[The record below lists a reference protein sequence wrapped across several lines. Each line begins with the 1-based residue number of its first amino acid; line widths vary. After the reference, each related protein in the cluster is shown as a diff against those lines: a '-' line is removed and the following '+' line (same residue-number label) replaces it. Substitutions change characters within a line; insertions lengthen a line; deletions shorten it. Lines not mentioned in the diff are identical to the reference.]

1 MGLVSVPPTTASTV
15 NHDRSSSIT
24 TSNYHQEQ
32 NGLQRLRTA
41 VANGC
46 SDTRKM
52 LITAKLQRSIATTLL
67 VLASGIHAT
76 EQTTQ
81 ATQAETTPRSN
92 YGGPITGTSQCEA
105 RTINYITHTLPQSCL
120 TSSWSSTAA
129 AVESKPPLT
138 ATEPATTGENITS
151 TVSDTEPSDIPK
163 TTIEGNKSSQ
173 SADADSTAEPFMSF
187 EDWKEMMLQ
196 KTGQDPQDL
205 KQRKGSEAQV
215 EERQRLQSYTGSD
228 LGDEGEISLD
238 FGGYTDKSDPEDGYH
253 GGDEHTDAS
262 SSEIGQP
269 TLHRNKDA
277 GKTCKERF
285 SFASF
290 DAGATILKTSSGAQN
305 SKAILVE
312 NKDTYMLL
320 ECATPN
326 KYVIIEL
333 TDDIWVDTIVL
344 ANFEFF
350 SSMIRHFR
358 VSVSDRYPVKIDKW
372 KELGT
377 FEARNSRDIQAF
389 LVENPQIWAKYLR
402 LEFLTH
408 YSNEYYCPVSLI
420 RVHGSR
426 MLDKWKDSETGTDD
440 DHVGEIEGIPEN
452 EHVLYEN
459 SSESTSSEENNAT
472 KVNVDD
478 ICLHIE
484 STPFQLPSVICPVE
498 KVLPPTNSSAA
509 ATENASNRQDRK
521 PSEEEMTEPEQR
533 QIATSSQEGMGNVA
547 STSTESETAKLAS
560 ESSTIAE
567 DERLSDNAPSKNI
580 KSTTTEIIPSSSP
593 AAAAGKSSVASASN
607 SRPRG
612 NGTNTATPSP
622 PTMQEGFFNSVTKR
636 LQQIETNLTLSLKYV
651 EDQSKHV
658 QEAFQRSEQKQVLK
672 ISSVLTELNQ
682 TVLEELRNFRDQYDQ
697 IWQSTVLA
705 LESQKDQSQ
714 RDILALSSRLH
725 VLADEVVFQKRM
737 AIVQAVL
744 LLSCL
749 LLVIFSRGVPIPYL
763 GSPSDQGMAT
773 SEAFAEILASMQRRD
788 MYPSGSPRYPLE
800 ARTPTTPE
808 PHTASS
814 PAERHTASPQ
824 VNMDDYG
831 YQRPSPPL
839 TPNNDLD
846 STRPDWQTS
855 SHSSVIQATG
865 YDKGVRHISSRKPLP
880 SLPEDVSSPECP

>member
-1 MGLVSVPPTTASTV
+1 
-15 NHDRSSSIT
+15 
-24 TSNYHQEQ
+24 
-32 NGLQRLRTA
+32 
-41 VANGC
+41 
-46 SDTRKM
+46 M
-52 LITAKLQRSIATTLL
+52 LITANAQSIATTLL
-67 VLASGIHAT
+67 ILSSAIHAT
-76 EQTTQ
+76 EPTIP

-92 YGGPITGTSQCEA
+92 YGGALTGTSQCEA

-129 AVESKPPLT
+129 AGESTPPLAATET
-138 ATEPATTGENITS
+138 ATSGKNS
-151 TVSDTEPSDIPK
+151 TPTVADTEPF
-163 TTIEGNKSSQ
+163 ESSTATLDVIQ
-173 SADADSTAEPFMSF
+173 SSVSAQADSTAERFMSF

-205 KQRKGSEAQV
+205 KQRKGSEAQA

-238 FGGYTDKSDPEDGYH
+238 FGGYTEKPDAEDGSH
-253 GGDEHTDAS
+253 GATQHTDES
-262 SSEIGQP
+262 SVDVGQP

-320 ECATPN
+320 ECATTN

-408 YSNEYYCPVSLI
+408 YSNEFYCPVSLV

-440 DHVGEIEGIPEN
+440 DHVGEIEGIPE
-452 EHVLYEN
+452 
-459 SSESTSSEENNAT
+459 SEYGSEKIPELAASEGSNTTAA
-472 KVNVDD
+472 KVDNVC
-478 ICLHIE
+478 ILIE
-484 STPFQLPSVICPVE
+484 STPFQLPSVICPVDMVSPPRNSSDAATE
-498 KVLPPTNSSAA
+498 YARTSQDRKDGEEDVTGHERQQMIASSQETTNNVVGPSMTPKVTKSAGEIRPNVEDEGSSDNASSKSMKPNTTEANSSSSAA
-509 ATENASNRQDRK
+509 AAVARS
-521 PSEEEMTEPEQR
+521 P
-533 QIATSSQEGMGNVA
+533 VA
-547 STSTESETAKLAS
+547 S
-560 ESSTIAE
+560 
-567 DERLSDNAPSKNI
+567 P
-580 KSTTTEIIPSSSP
+580 P
-593 AAAAGKSSVASASN
+593 N
-607 SRPRG
+607 SRARG
-612 NGTNTATPSP
+612 NGTNVATPSP
-622 PTMQEGFFNSVTKR
+622 PTMHEGFFNSVTKR
-636 LQQIETNLTLSLKYV
+636 LQQVETNLTLSLKYV

-658 QEAFQRSEQKQVLK
+658 QDAFQRSEQKQILK

-763 GSPSDQGMAT
+763 GSPSDQGMGT

-788 MYPSGSPRYPLE
+788 MYPSGSPRYPLD
-800 ARTPTTPE
+800 ARTPTTPR
-808 PHTASS
+808 PHTARS
-814 PAERHTASPQ
+814 P
-824 VNMDDYG
+824 VNVDDYG
-831 YQRPSPPL
+831 YRRPSPPL
-839 TPNNDLD
+839 TPNNELD
-846 STRPDWQTS
+846 NTRPNWQAS
-855 SHSSVIQATG
+855 SHSVIQATG
-865 YDKGVRHISSRKPLP
+865 YEMGARHISSRKPLP
-880 SLPEDVSSPECP
+880 SLPEDVSSPDRS

>member
-1 MGLVSVPPTTASTV
+1 
-15 NHDRSSSIT
+15 
-24 TSNYHQEQ
+24 
-32 NGLQRLRTA
+32 
-41 VANGC
+41 
-46 SDTRKM
+46 M
-52 LITAKLQRSIATTLL
+52 LITAKLQRSIATTIGILS
-67 VLASGIHAT
+67 SGIQAT
-76 EQTTQ
+76 EPTTP
-81 ATQAETTPRSN
+81 ATQAETAPRSN
-92 YGGPITGTSQCEA
+92 YGGAITGTSQCEA

-129 AVESKPPLT
+129 AAESTPPLT
-138 ATEPATTGENITS
+138 ATEPATSGENITP
-151 TVSDTEPSDIPK
+151 TIADTEPSE
-163 TTIEGNKSSQ
+163 TSTATIEVSRSSE
-173 SADADSTAEPFMSF
+173 SAEADSTAEPFMSF

-196 KTGQDPQDL
+196 NTGQDPQDL

-228 LGDEGEISLD
+228 LGDEGEISLN
-238 FGGYTDKSDPEDGYH
+238 FGGYSETPDAENGSH
-253 GGDEHTDAS
+253 GDEEHVDES
-262 SSEIGQP
+262 SIDVGQP
-269 TLHRNKDA
+269 ALHRNKDA

-326 KYVIIEL
+326 KYVIVEL

-408 YSNEYYCPVSLI
+408 YSNEFYCPVSLI

-440 DHVGEIEGIPEN
+440 DHVGEIEGIPES
-452 EHVLYEN
+452 EHALDEK
-459 SSESTSSEENNAT
+459 SAEIAGSEGTNTTAT
-472 KVNVDD
+472 RVDD
-478 ICLHIE
+478 ICHLIE
-484 STPFQLPSVICPVE
+484 STPFQLPSTICPIE
-498 KVLPPTNSSAA
+498 MVLLPRNSSDA
-509 ATENASNRQDRK
+509 ATEHARSTQDRNTV
-521 PSEEEMTEPEQR
+521 EEELTEHEQR
-533 QIATSSQEGMGNVA
+533 QSTASSQEITSHSVSP
-547 STSTESETAKLAS
+547 STAPGTAKSAG
-560 ESSTIAE
+560 ESGTNVE
-567 DERLSDNAPSKNI
+567 NERPNDNASSKNI
-580 KSTTTEIIPSSSP
+580 KPDTTETNSSSWP
-593 AAAAGKSSVASASN
+593 AAAAAKSPVVFPSN

-612 NGTNTATPSP
+612 NGTNVATPSP
-622 PTMQEGFFNSVTKR
+622 PTMHEGFFNSVTKR
-636 LQQIETNLTLSLKYV
+636 LQQVETNLTLSLKYF
-651 EDQSKHV
+651 EEQSKHV
-658 QEAFQRSEQKQVLK
+658 QDAFQRSEQKQILK
-672 ISSVLTELNQ
+672 ISLVLTDLNQ

-763 GSPSDQGMAT
+763 GSPSDQGMGPG
-773 SEAFAEILASMQRRD
+773 EAFAEILASMQRRD
-788 MYPSGSPRYPLE
+788 MYPSGSPRYPLG
-800 ARTPTTPE
+800 ARAPTTPG
-808 PHTASS
+808 PHTTSS
-814 PAERHTASPQ
+814 P

-831 YQRPSPPL
+831 YQRTSPPL
-839 TPNNDLD
+839 TPNNELD
-846 STRPDWQTS
+846 NTRPSWQAN
-855 SHSSVIQATG
+855 SHSAIQATG
-865 YDKGVRHISSRKPLP
+865 YDKGPRHISSRKPLP
-880 SLPEDVSSPECP
+880 SLPEDVSSPDRS

>member
-1 MGLVSVPPTTASTV
+1 
-15 NHDRSSSIT
+15 
-24 TSNYHQEQ
+24 
-32 NGLQRLRTA
+32 
-41 VANGC
+41 
-46 SDTRKM
+46 
-52 LITAKLQRSIATTLL
+52 
-67 VLASGIHAT
+67 
-76 EQTTQ
+76 
-81 ATQAETTPRSN
+81 
-92 YGGPITGTSQCEA
+92 
-105 RTINYITHTLPQSCL
+105 
-120 TSSWSSTAA
+120 
-129 AVESKPPLT
+129 
-138 ATEPATTGENITS
+138 
-151 TVSDTEPSDIPK
+151 
-163 TTIEGNKSSQ
+163 
-173 SADADSTAEPFMSF
+173 
-187 EDWKEMMLQ
+187 MMLQ
-196 KTGQDPQDL
+196 KTGQDPQEL
-205 KQRKGSEAQV
+205 KQRKASEAQGD
-215 EERQRLQSYTGSD
+215 ERQKIQSYSGSD
-228 LGDEGEISLD
+228 LGDEGEISLN
-238 FGGYTDKSDPEDGYH
+238 FGGYTEKVNADDTYDKSDEY
-253 GGDEHTDAS
+253 TDDTT
-262 SSEIGQP
+262 SEVGQP
-269 TLHRNKDA
+269 ALHRNKDA

-290 DAGATILKTSSGAQN
+290 DAGATILKTSSGAKN

-358 VSVSDRYPVKIDKW
+358 VSVSDRYPVKMDKW

-408 YSNEYYCPVSLI
+408 YSNEYYCPVSLV

-426 MLDKWKDSETGTDD
+426 MLDKWKDSETGPDD
-440 DHVGEIEGIPEN
+440 DHVGEIEGVEEYQHAVHEN
-452 EHVLYEN
+452 A
-459 SSESTSSEENNAT
+459 SEPVVFGDNDGTAA
-472 KVNVDD
+472 KIDD
-478 ICLHIE
+478 ICPLSE
-484 STPFQLPSVICPVE
+484 SAPFQFQLLSTICPVE
-498 KVLPPTNSSAA
+498 KAPALTNSSV
-509 ATENASNRQDRK
+509 TTLENDTGTK
-521 PSEEEMTEPEQR
+521 DKKTGEENPTEPER
-533 QIATSSQEGMGNVA
+533 QTPTPQENTGNTATVSAA
-547 STSTESETAKLAS
+547 SDVSKSVS
-560 ESSTIAE
+560 ES
-567 DERLSDNAPSKNI
+567 NANSEEMRPGESVSSKNT
-580 KSTTTEIIPSSSP
+580 KSATTDTISSSSP
-593 AAAAGKSSVASASN
+593 AAAAGKSSVPPASN
-607 SRPRG
+607 SRSRG

-636 LQQIETNLTLSLKYV
+636 LQQVETNLTLSLKYV
-651 EDQSKHV
+651 EEQSKHI
-658 QEAFQRSEQKQVLK
+658 QEAFQRSEQKQLLK

-682 TVLEELRNFRDQYDQ
+682 TVLAELRTFRDQYDQ

-763 GSPSDQGMAT
+763 GSPSDQAMGT

-788 MYPSGSPRYPLE
+788 MYPTGSPRYTLDV
-800 ARTPTTPE
+800 RTPTTPE
-808 PHTASS
+808 PHTAAS
-814 PAERHTASPQ
+814 PPERHMAGAH
-824 VNMDDYG
+824 VNLDDYG

-839 TPNNDLD
+839 TPNSELENTA
-846 STRPDWQTS
+846 SSWQTS
-855 SHSSVIQATG
+855 SHSSAIQATG

-880 SLPEDVSSPECP
+880 SLPEDVSSPGRS